1 MTNAPPRSPLADVR
15 DALAEIIAE
24 APEAEPAYPKDGS
37 RKQVEAWAYD
47 SARWNSAQTALPALA
62 AVNVAA
68 TAMDR
73 ARDALKAV
81 RAACRDPDTD
91 TALPSAVG
99 EAVEAAL
106 AAMGERS

>member
-1 MTNAPPRSPLADVR
+1 MAAADHSPLSAIR

-47 SARWNSAQTALPALA
+47 TARWNSAQTALPALA
-62 AVNVAA
+62 AVNIAA
-68 TAMDR
+68 TAMNR
-73 ARDALKAV
+73 ASDALKAV

-91 TALPSAVG
+91 TALPSAVA
-99 EAVEAAL
+99 ELVDAAL
-106 AAMGERS
+106 VAMGERS

>member
-1 MTNAPPRSPLADVR
+1 MAAADHSPLSAIR

-24 APEAEPAYPKDGS
+24 APEAEPTYPKDGS

-47 SARWNSAQTALPALA
+47 TARWNSAQAALPALA
-62 AVNVAA
+62 AVNIAA

-73 ARDALKAV
+73 ARGALKAV

-99 EAVEAAL
+99 EEVEAAL
-106 AAMGERS
+106 ALMGERS